1 MLRLICGLAALSA
14 SLLLALPASA
24 EPARTV
30 SGALVSVSL
39 THVRVKGEHAT
50 IRCAVGERSP
60 SVAGFSNGDRVQVA
74 CTLRRAGG
82 FVLTRIRL
90 LHPPAGAD
98 TAPGT
103 GAGTGTGT
111 GTEQKVEFAGAITS
125 LSSTAISLHDGNR
138 DITCSISAASPA
150 RGDAKLGD
158 HARVMCTGGV
168 LTSFALIVRTEP
180 TPPASPTP
188 PAPPAPTPTPA
199 PAPTPAVVAYG
210 LITAL
215 DTASLTIHNAEHGDL
230 TCTLGE
236 HSPRLGDYH
245 VGDRVKLGCTDG
257 RVLVSISR
265 Y

>member
-14 SLLLALPASA
+14 SLLFVVPASA
-24 EPARTV
+24 EPARTL
-30 SGALVSVSL
+30 SGALVSVSP
-39 THVRVKGEHAT
+39 THVRVKGEHAA
-50 IRCAVGERSP
+50 IRCAVGEHSP
-60 SVAGFSNGDRVQVA
+60 SVAGFAKGDRVQVA
-74 CTLRRAGG
+74 CVLRRAGG

-98 TAPGT
+98 TA
-103 GAGTGTGT
+103 T

-125 LSSTAISLHDGNR
+125 LSATTISLHDGAR
-138 DITCSISAASPA
+138 DITCSIVATSPA
-150 RGDAKLGD
+150 RGDAKLAD
-158 HARVMCTGGV
+158 HARVTCTGGV

-180 TPPASPTP
+180 APPVAPSP
-188 PAPPAPTPTPA
+188 PAPAPS
-199 PAPTPAVVAYG
+199 PTPAVVAYG

-215 DTASLTIHNAEHGDL
+215 DATSLTIHNAEHGDL

-236 HSPRLGDYH
+236 HSPRLGDFH

>member
-1 MLRLICGLAALSA
+1 MLRLICGLAALGA

-24 EPARTV
+24 EPARTL
-30 SGALVSVSL
+30 SGALVSVSP
-39 THVRVKGEHAT
+39 THVKVKGEHAA
-50 IRCAVGERSP
+50 IRCAVGEHSP

-90 LHPPAGAD
+90 LHPLAGAD
-98 TAPGT
+98 TSPGT
-103 GAGTGTGT
+103 GAGTGTA
-111 GTEQKVEFAGAITS
+111 TEQKVEFAGAITS
-125 LSSTAISLHDGNR
+125 LSSTAISLHDGDR
-138 DITCSISAASPA
+138 DLTCSISAASPA
-150 RGDAKLGD
+150 RGEAKLGD
-158 HARVMCTGGV
+158 HARVTCTGGV
-168 LTSFALIVRTEP
+168 LTSFALIVRTDP
-180 TPPASPTP
+180 TPPAPP
-188 PAPPAPTPTPA
+188 NEPAPPAPTPTPA